1 MGNKLVEKYGQS
13 GIDRKARVL
22 VIDDDAGFCELAR
35 MHLSLAGYA
44 PEVALDG
51 IEGGRALLA
60 RPPDL
65 VLCDVKM
72 PFMSGLDLLSLMRA
86 DQRTASI
93 PVILVSGH
101 SDNDTMA
108 KAIEL
113 GAADVLTKPVMVE
126 DLLKSIRTCLAR
138 RDRKAGG
145 ELKSA

>member
-1 MGNKLVEKYGQS
+1 MGIKSAEKVRQPGN
-13 GIDRKARVL
+13 DRKARVL

-51 IEGGRALLA
+51 IEGGKAVLA
-60 RPPDL
+60 HPPDL

-72 PFMSGLDLLSLMRA
+72 PFVSGLDLLSLMRA

-101 SDNDTMA
+101 SDDDTMA
-108 KAIEL
+108 KATRL

-138 RDRKAGG
+138 RNRKAGG
-145 ELKSA
+145 KLNSA